1 MITLHPAMVPR
12 LLAAFGSQ
20 RDRYQSAAD
29 LQTFSGI
36 APITERSGKSEWVR
50 VRWACPH
57 FLRQSLHEWA
67 AHSIAYCDWAGA
79 YYQLQRDRGENHHA
93 AVRAL
98 AFKWIRIAFRC
109 WKDAVPYDDARY
121 MESLRRL
128 GSPLIAALAKPV
140 PL

>member
-36 APITERSGKSEWVR
+36 APVTERSGKSKWVR

-57 FLRQSLHEWA
+57 FLRQTLHEWA
-67 AHSIAYCDWAGA
+67 AHSIGYCDWAGA